1 MCRGAR
7 RLRQNKARKE
17 RVSGEGGA
25 GGGGGV
31 GGGGVSGPLQR
42 GLRGGE
48 TEGKSE
54 RFGRGRGEFGFR
66 VM

>member
-1 MCRGAR
+1 MQRRQAAAAKKGKKGTSEWGRGR
-7 RLRQNKARKE
+7 R
-17 RVSGEGGA
+17 
-25 GGGGGV
+25 GGGGV